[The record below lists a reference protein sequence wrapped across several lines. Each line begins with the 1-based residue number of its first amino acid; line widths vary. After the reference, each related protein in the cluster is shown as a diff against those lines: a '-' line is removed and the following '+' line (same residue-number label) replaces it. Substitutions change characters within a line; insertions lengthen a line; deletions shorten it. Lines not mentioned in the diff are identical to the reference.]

1 MNIKLLNSKERVERV
16 IKCLDTNRIKDKS
29 EAKFLVVLE
38 ESKDYKI
45 MKNDE
50 MLYFYKDAIVDYYQ
64 AIHFSWTA
72 LNSNLEESTGDFRIF
87 IMKNS
92 V

>member
-16 IKCLDTNRIKDKS
+16 VKCLDTNRIKDKS

-64 AIHFSWTA
+64 AIHFS
-72 LNSNLEESTGDFRIF
+72 
-87 IMKNS
+87 
-92 V
+92 